1 MPSKTITL
9 KFMSKYKITAIS
21 IITLLFG
28 FSLQA
33 QDTDTLIIDEK
44 SDIGTEIQSQTKKD
58 TLVPNRRFK
67 IDGVI
72 GVVGNYIVLESDIDK
87 TYLELQQQGIAVS
100 NISRCE
106 LFGKLLEDKLY
117 AHHAIQDSI
126 VVSDAE
132 INARLDQQIEYMVS
146 QLGSEERVYQYY
158 RRNSMAELR
167 RELFEINKSQQLAAL
182 MQERVFQD
190 VEVTPEEV
198 RQFFYAIPEDDRPIF
213 GAELEVAQ
221 IVIKPEITQE
231 AKQRVIDELN
241 DHRRDVVENG
251 ASFTTKVVLYSDEP
265 GAAARGGLIT
275 LNRRSPFVKEFK
287 DVVFSL
293 NEGEVSE
300 PFETEFGYHIVFVE
314 RVRGQERDVRHVL
327 KIPRVDDA
335 TIQKAREKIDNI
347 RGKIVSGEISFAD
360 AARSESDEKETRN
373 NGGQLINPLT
383 GDTRF
388 ELTKMDPNMS
398 AQVYNLADGEVSPV
412 FVDEDRTGRR
422 SFKILTVTNRIEER
436 VADYSIDYEKIRE
449 LALTQKRIKEIEKW
463 QEKKIK
469 ETYININAEYTDC
482 EFTNNW
488 TQK

>member
-1 MPSKTITL
+1 M
-9 KFMSKYKITAIS
+9 KFMSKNKIPAIS
-21 IITLLFG
+21 IIALLFG
-28 FSLQA
+28 FSIYA
-33 QDTDTLIIDEK
+33 QETKTLIIDEK
-44 SDIGTEIQSQTKKD
+44 SDLSTEIQVEAKKD
-58 TLVPNRRFK
+58 TLVPTRRFK
-67 IDGVI
+67 VDGVI

-87 TYLELQQQGIAVS
+87 TYLELQQQGIS
-100 NISRCE
+100 ISSISRCE

-117 AHHAIQDSI
+117 AHHAVQDSL
-126 VVSDAE
+126 VVSDSE

-167 RELFEINKSQQLAAL
+167 RELFEINKSQQLAYM
-182 MQERVFQD
+182 MQEKVFKD

-198 RQFFYAIPEDDRPIF
+198 RQFFYAIPEEDRPIF

-231 AKQRVIDELN
+231 ARQRVIDELN

-265 GAAARGGLIT
+265 GSAARGGLIT
-275 LNRRSPFVKEFK
+275 LDRRSPFVKEFK

-314 RVRGQERDVRHVL
+314 RIRGQERDVRHVL

-335 TIQKAREKIDNI
+335 TIQKAREKIDMI
-347 RGKIVSGEISFAD
+347 RSKIVSGEISFAE
-360 AARSESDEKETRN
+360 AAMSESDEKETRN

-412 FVDEDRTGRR
+412 FVDEDRAGRR

-436 VADYSIDYEKIRE
+436 VANYSIDYEKIRE
-449 LALTQKRIKEIEKW
+449 LALTQKRIKVIEKW
-463 QEKKIK
+463 QESKIK
-469 ETYININAEYTDC
+469 ETYININSEYADC
-482 EFTNNW
+482 NFANNW

>member
-1 MPSKTITL
+1 MIKKIL
-9 KFMSKYKITAIS
+9 KAIS
-21 IITLLFG
+21 IIALLFG
-28 FSLQA
+28 FTLHA
-33 QDTDTLIIDEK
+33 QDTNTLIIDEK
-44 SDIGTEIQSQTKKD
+44 SDLSTQAQAEAKND
-58 TLVPNRRFK
+58 TLVPTRRYK

-72 GVVGNYIVLESDIDK
+72 GVVGDYIVLESDIDK
-87 TYLELQQQGIAVS
+87 TYLELQQQGIAIS
-100 NISRCE
+100 SISRCE

-132 INARLDQQIEYMVS
+132 INGRLDQQIEYFVS
-146 QLGSEERVYQYY
+146 QLGSEERVYQFY
-158 RRNSMAELR
+158 RKNSMAELR
-167 RELFEINKSQQLAAL
+167 RELFEIHKSMQLANL
-182 MQERVFQD
+182 MQEKVFKD

-198 RQFFYAIPEDDRPIF
+198 RQFFYSIPEDDRPIF

-221 IVIKPEITQE
+221 IVIEPEINAE
-231 AKQRVIDELN
+231 ARQRVIDELN

-265 GAAARGGLIT
+265 GAAARGGQIT
-275 LNRRSPFVKEFK
+275 LNRRSAFVQEFK

-327 KIPRVDDA
+327 KIPRVDEA
-335 TIQKAREKIDNI
+335 TIQKAREKIDLI
-347 RGKIVSGEISFAD
+347 RAKIVNGEITFAQ
-360 AARSESDEKETRN
+360 AAMSESNEKETRN

-398 AQVYNLADGEVSPV
+398 AQVYNLPDGEVSPV
-412 FVDEDRTGRR
+412 YVDEDRTGRKR
-422 SFKILTVTNRIEER
+422 FKILTVTNRIEER
-436 VADYSIDYEKIRE
+436 VANYSIDYEKIRE

-463 QEKKIK
+463 QESKIK
-469 ETYININAEYTDC
+469 ETYININSEYADC
-482 EFTNNW
+482 EFANNW

>member
-1 MPSKTITL
+1 MIKNRLNVI
-9 KFMSKYKITAIS
+9 M
-21 IITLLFG
+21 IIALLIG
-28 FSLQA
+28 FSSSA

-44 SDIGTEIQSQTKKD
+44 SDLSQQMQSEVKKD

-72 GVVGNYIVLESDIDK
+72 GVVGDYIVLESDIDK
-87 TYLELQQQGIAVS
+87 TYLELQQQGISIS

-117 AHHAIQDSI
+117 AHHAVQDSI
-126 VVSDAE
+126 VVSEVE

-167 RELFEINKSQQLAAL
+167 RELFEINKSQQLAAM
-182 MQERVFQD
+182 MQERVFRD

-198 RQFFYAIPEDDRPIF
+198 RQFFYAIPKEDRPIF
-213 GAELEVAQ
+213 GTELEVAQ
-221 IVIKPEITQE
+221 IVIKPEITKE

-241 DHRRDVVENG
+241 DHRRDVIENG

-314 RVRGQERDVRHVL
+314 RIRGQERDVRHVL
-327 KIPRVDDA
+327 KIPRVDEA
-335 TIQKAREKIDNI
+335 TIQKAREKIDMI
-347 RGKIVSGEISFAD
+347 RTKIVSGEITFAE
-360 AARSESDEKETRN
+360 AAMSESDEKETRN

-398 AQVYNLADGEVSPV
+398 AQVYNLGDGEVSPV
-412 FVDEDRTGRR
+412 FVDEDRAGRR
-422 SFKILTVTNRIEER
+422 SFKILTVTNRIEEH
-436 VADYSIDYEKIRE
+436 VADYTIDYEKIRE

-469 ETYININAEYTDC
+469 ETYININSEYADC
-482 EFTNNW
+482 DFTNNW

>member
-1 MPSKTITL
+1 
-9 KFMSKYKITAIS
+9 MSNKVKVVS
-21 IITLLFG
+21 IITLLIG
-28 FSLQA
+28 FAIQA
-33 QDTDTLIIDEK
+33 QDTNTLIIDDK
-44 SDIGTEIQSQTKKD
+44 SDIAAQIQPETKKD
-58 TLVPNRRFK
+58 TLVPTRRFK
-67 IDGVI
+67 VDGVI
-72 GVVGNYIVLESDIDK
+72 GVVGDFIVLESDIDK
-87 TYLELQQQGIAVS
+87 TYLELQQQGIAIS
-100 NISRCE
+100 NITRCE

-126 VVSDAE
+126 VVSDSE
-132 INARLDQQIEYMVS
+132 INARLDQQIEYMIS

-167 RELFEINKSQQLAAL
+167 RELFEINKSQQLAYL
-182 MQERVFQD
+182 MQEKIFQD

-198 RQFFYAIPEDDRPIF
+198 RQFFYSIPKEDRPIF

-221 IVIKPEITQE
+221 IVIKPEITRE

-241 DHRRDVVENG
+241 EHRRDVVENG

-265 GAAARGGLIT
+265 GAASRGGQIT

-327 KIPRVDDA
+327 RIPRVEEA
-335 TIQKAREKIDNI
+335 TIQNAREKIDRI
-347 RGKIVSGEISFAD
+347 RAKIVNGEISFAD
-360 AARSESDEKETRN
+360 AAMSESDEKETRN

-398 AQVYNLADGEVSPV
+398 AQVYNLADGEVSSV
-412 FVDEDRTGRR
+412 FVDEDRAGRR

-436 VADYSIDYEKIRE
+436 VADYSVDYEKIRE

-469 ETYININAEYTDC
+469 ETYININSEYVDC
-482 EFTNNW
+482 DFTNNW
-488 TQK
+488 VQK